1 MAREQSK
8 DSDILHSQEWMLPAV
23 YAIEFTPEANEDMK
37 AITIPARARML
48 NDLLRKARRKEV
60 VLESA
65 DGERFVLASIQ
76 RWEGFEVGEDDN
88 ITKNTRLMSRLRNR
102 RSGGERIPLAEVQ
115 AQLGLS

>member
-1 MAREQSK
+1 
-8 DSDILHSQEWMLPAV
+8 
-23 YAIEFTPEANEDMK
+23 MK

-48 NDLLRKARRKEV
+48 NDLLRKARRKEI

-76 RWEGFEVGEDDN
+76 GWEGFEVGDDED
-88 ITKNTRLMSRLRNR
+88 ITKNKEFMNHLASR
-102 RSGGERIPLAEVQ
+102 RSGGKRIPLAEVR